1 MGSSHCD
8 GGPASSGMPST
19 AKILIAGGFGVG
31 KTTLVAAVG
40 EIKPLRTEA
49 RWSGRSSCSSA
60 VAA

>member
-1 MGSSHCD
+1 
-8 GGPASSGMPST
+8 MPST